1 MKTLKEFIF
10 ARRSKGGYSFSLDE
24 VKRSLGLSY
33 NAAKQTLYQHQK
45 KKQIAL
51 IRNGFYVIIPP
62 EYSHSGMLPIYLFID
77 DLMKWLDKPYY
88 LSLFTAA
95 ALHGAAHQQP
105 MESFVITVKPALR
118 NVKNEK
124 LIINFSVKNSWDKN
138 DIIQKK
144 TDAGYVNVSSVELTA
159 LDLMYYMKHSGISRC
174 ATVISE
180 LAESMSAEKL
190 KQTALRYAPVAAIQR
205 LGYLL
210 DTQTGRKDLAEQLQ
224 KILDKKKYFYAPLS
238 THHSKKGTFI
248 PKWKIIKNTGVE
260 SDI

>member
-1 MKTLKEFIF
+1 MKTFKKFIF
-10 ARRSKGGYSFSLDE
+10 DRRAKGGYSFTLDE
-24 VKRSLGLSY
+24 IKKSLGLSY

-45 KKQIAL
+45 KKQIAI

-62 EYSHSGMLPIYLFID
+62 EYSHKGMLPIYLFID

-118 NVKNEK
+118 SIKNEK
-124 LIINFSVKNSWDKN
+124 LLINFSVKNGWDKR
-138 DIIQKK
+138 DIVQKK
-144 TDAGYVNVSSVELTA
+144 TDAGYVKVSSMELTA
-159 LDLMYYMKHSGISRC
+159 LDLMYYLKHSGINRC
-174 ATVISE
+174 ASVISE
-180 LAESMSAEKL
+180 LAEGMSAEKL
-190 KQTALRYAPVAAIQR
+190 KRTAARYAKITAIQR

-210 DTQTGRKDLAEQLQ
+210 DTQTGRKDLAKQLQ
-224 KILDKKKYFYAPLS
+224 KLLNEKKYFYTTLS
-238 THHSKKGTFI
+238 PHHGKKGTFI
-248 PKWKIIKNTGVE
+248 PKWKIIKNTEVE